1 MSWGDA
7 FAVLGGLAAGLV
19 SGIVGVG
26 GGTLFVPIM
35 TTGFRFTQHLAQG
48 TSLAAII
55 PTAVVGGVTHVRE
68 GNVVRDAAIWMGVG
82 GLLGAVIGAL
92 VAVHVPALVL
102 ARIFAVWLILNAVF
116 LVRRGLSREPRPST
130 PA

>member
-1 MSWGDA
+1 LSWGDA

-26 GGTLFVPIM
+26 GGTLFVPIL
-35 TTGFRFTQHLAQG
+35 TTGFRFTQHVAQG

-55 PTAVVGGVTHVRE
+55 PTAIVGGVTHVRE
-68 GNVVRDAAIWMGVG
+68 GNVVRDAAIW
-82 GLLGAVIGAL
+82 LGAGGVVGAVLGAL
-92 VAVHVPALVL
+92 VAVHVPALLL
-102 ARIFAVWLILNAVF
+102 ARIFGVWLILNAVF
-116 LVRRGLSREPRPST
+116 LVRRGLAREQPPST

>member
-1 MSWGDA
+1 LSWGDA

-26 GGTLFVPIM
+26 GGTLFVPIL
-35 TTGFRFTQHLAQG
+35 TTGFRFTQHVAQG

-55 PTAVVGGVTHVRE
+55 PTAVVGGVTHARE
-68 GNVVRDAAIWMGVG
+68 GNVVRDAAIWMGAG
-82 GLLGAVIGAL
+82 GVVGAVLGAL
-92 VAVHVPALVL
+92 VAVHVPALLL
-102 ARIFAVWLILNAVF
+102 ARIFGVWLILNAVF
-116 LVRRGLSREPRPST
+116 LVRRGLAREQPPPT